1 MFLLVAEGA
10 GLYAAMTDFTEAQ
23 GVLGWLVTQFH
34 HHPWNGLR
42 FWDLVQPFFMFI
54 VGVAMWFS
62 VTKRLTQDQTWNQVF
77 RHILRRCGILL
88 TLGVMLHIG
97 YRGELVWELW
107 NVLAQLS
114 FTILVAFLIMFWSV
128 KAQLG
133 VSFGFLLLTEL
144 LYRYTN
150 IPGFDQPFVKDH
162 NFGSY
167 MDLVLMGKLNPGGGW
182 VAINCIPTAA
192 HTIWGVLAGRLL
204 ASDRT
209 ALRKIYLLVISGLIA
224 LLIGYSLDWVGV
236 TPIIKRISTS
246 SFVIASGGWCLLV
259 LAICYWLIDV
269 KDYKQGTLFF
279 IIVGVNPIFIYVFIE
294 TVGKQWFRDFVLIFV
309 EGFLRWFGTRP
320 DLIAVT
326 NSLVVLALAWY
337 LCYWLYKR
345 RVFIKI

>member
-10 GLYAAMTDFTEAQ
+10 GLYPAMTDFTEAQ

-62 VTKRLTQDQTWNQVF
+62 VTKRLAGNQTWNQVF

-88 TLGVMLHIG
+88 ALGVMLHIG

-133 VSFGFLLLTEL
+133 VSFGFLLLIEL

-209 ALRKIYLLVISGLIA
+209 DHKKIYLLVISGLIG
-224 LLIGYSLDWVGV
+224 LFIGYSLDWAGV
-236 TPIIKRISTS
+236 TPIIKRISTT

-259 LAICYWLIDV
+259 LAVSYWLIDIR
-269 KDYKQGTLFF
+269 DYKQGTLFF
-279 IIVGVNPIFIYVFIE
+279 IIVGVNPIFIYVFME
-294 TVGKQWFRDFVLIFV
+294 TAGKQWFRDFVLIFV
-309 EGFLRWFGTRP
+309 GGFLEFFGTRP
-320 DLIAVT
+320 DLIAVA
-326 NSLVVLALAWY
+326 NSLIVLALAWY
-337 LCYWLYKR
+337 LCFWLYKK